1 MNLAAEPVFRRI
13 TGWPPISR
21 TKCAAFLVVLLLA
34 SSFCGCSKP
43 QTEGVQEIW
52 RFAIEETQGSVQD
65 TYAKRFEELIE
76 ERTDGEVDVVVYP
89 YGTLGTSD
97 HILEQ
102 LHNGTLDFAMSSPG
116 HLGKFIPEVQVF
128 LLHFLMSD
136 DEAVNVCAL
145 QKSEVRAFL
154 DKLYLEK
161 GLRFLSA
168 ISEGAMAWTTREAVR
183 TPDDFDGMK
192 FRVMTSPL
200 LIAAYE
206 AYGASPTPLPYSEV
220 YSALQ
225 LRMIDGQVN
234 PVFAIEEMSFYEVTD
249 WLIFP
254 GHAYFV
260 TTVAGSPK
268 FFEGLSPSRRELVE
282 HVIKQ
287 LQGEIETIQQ
297 RFNRKRLESIEER
310 KPEMNVVRLDEAQ
323 RARFR
328 EAAAPMRKKFIE
340 LAGERGG
347 QLLRTLRTAV
357 TECAAR
363 N

>member
-1 MNLAAEPVFRRI
+1 MFRLI
-13 TGWPPISR
+13 TYLQHIVR
-21 TKCAAFLVVLLLA
+21 TTGAITLLA
-34 SSFCGCSKP
+34 SLSLSVLLGGCAPSP
-43 QTEGVQEIW
+43 SAEDVEIW

-65 TYAKRFEELIE
+65 AYAKRFEELIE
-76 ERTDGEVDVVVYP
+76 ERTDGQIDVVVYP
-89 YGTLGTSD
+89 YGSLGTSD

-102 LHNGTLDFAMSSPG
+102 LHNGTIDFAMSSPG
-116 HLGKFIPEVQVF
+116 HLGKLIPEVQVF
-128 LLHFLMSD
+128 LLHFLMSED
-136 DEAVNVCAL
+136 QAANVCAL
-145 QKSEVRAFL
+145 RQPEVRAAL
-154 DKLYLEK
+154 DELYAEK

-183 TPDDFDGMK
+183 TPDDFEGMK

-254 GHAYFV
+254 GHAYFI
-260 TTVAGSPK
+260 TTVAGSPSL
-268 FFEGLSPSRRELVE
+268 FEELSPARRAMVE
-282 HVIKQ
+282 DVIDQ
-287 LQGEIETIQQ
+287 LQGEIEAIQQ
-297 RFNRKRLESIEER
+297 RFNRERLERIRER
-310 KPEMNVVRLDEAQ
+310 KPDLNILHLDEAE

-328 EAAAPMRKKFIE
+328 RAAAPMREEYVE
-340 LAGERGG
+340 LAGERGQ
-347 QLLRTLRTAV
+347 QLLETLRSAV
-357 TECAAR
+357 SDCEAGQ
-363 N
+363 